1 MDQDLHRIAHRAL
14 QEAPSR
20 GNSFLSAS
28 DWAVSRIRS
37 QRPGMSVADVRK
49 AVAVEDLKNLSGC
62 HDNVKCQATT

>member
-14 QEAPSR
+14 QEAPGR

-37 QRPGMSVADVRK
+37 QRPNMSVADVRK
-49 AVAVEDLKNLSGC
+49 AVADLKNLSGC
-62 HDNVKCQATT
+62 HDNVKCEVVT

>member
-14 QEAPSR
+14 QEAPGR

-37 QRPGMSVADVRK
+37 QRPGMSVADIRS
-49 AVAVEDLKNLSGC
+49 AVADVKKLSGC
-62 HDNVKCQATT
+62 HDNVKCEVVT